1 MHQDKRNKFPPINKL
16 CKVKIKL
23 LKYYYVNIDTFMQ
36 MYIFDA
42 NKCI

>member
-1 MHQDKRNKFPPINKL
+1 MHQQDKRKKFPPINKL
-16 CKVKIKL
+16 CKVKINI
-23 LKYYYVNIDTFMQ
+23 VNIDTILQ